1 MTSGTPA
8 DEAELIRRC
17 LARDEEAWAA
27 MVERYAGYLYA
38 LAVRGFRFT
47 PQEAEEVMQDTFAQ
61 AFEHLREYR
70 GTGPLAAWLGTIA
83 RNVARQRL
91 RTRGRHPETLLPDEA
106 PDVAQQQAIE
116 TIEDALLIH
125 GALTRLEPS
134 CEDVLRRFFI
144 KEQKYDEI
152 ASALQVAPGT
162 VASRIARCL
171 VRLRKIVQ
179 DVGGGREERGGPRH
193 LSK

>member
-1 MTSGTPA
+1 MTPA
-8 DEAELIRRC
+8 SPADDAELIRRC

-47 PQEAEEVMQDTFAQ
+47 PQEAEEVIQDTFAQ
-61 AFEHLREYR
+61 VFEHLGEYR
-70 GTGPLAAWLGTIA
+70 GTGPLAAWIGTIA

-91 RTRGRHPETLLPDEA
+91 RTRARHPETVLPDEA
-106 PDVAQQQAIE
+106 ADSAQQRALDAVE
-116 TIEDALLIH
+116 VALLVND
-125 GALTRLEPS
+125 ALTRLDGP
-134 CEDVLRRFFI
+134 CDDVLRRFFI
-144 KEQKYDEI
+144 MEQKYGEI
-152 ASALQVAPGT
+152 ASALQVPPGT

-179 DVGGGREERGGPRH
+179 DHHAGGEERGGLRH